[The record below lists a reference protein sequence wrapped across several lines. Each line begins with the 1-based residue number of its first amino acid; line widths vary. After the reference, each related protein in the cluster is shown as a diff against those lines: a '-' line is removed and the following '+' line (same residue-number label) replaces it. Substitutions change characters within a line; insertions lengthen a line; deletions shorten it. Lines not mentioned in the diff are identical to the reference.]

1 MLSLSKKMDYALI
14 ALAHLAKADTARIIS
29 ARELAATHEIP
40 LELLATMLQKLA
52 KAEFVISTPGP
63 IGGYRLAKP
72 AEKISIGAV
81 IEVIDGAPALVPCL
95 RTAHA
100 DCDHTD
106 RCSIQK
112 PLARLNTRI
121 CEMLNRVTLAEI
133 CRDTG
138 DTTPITMT
146 DRSERNPLAHTN

>member
-1 MLSLSKKMDYALI
+1 MDYALI

-40 LELLATMLQKLA
+40 LELLAKILQKLA